1 MKENKYK
8 RRTST
13 EFKQQTTK
21 FQDEKGTGM
30 GGGRTGWI
38 LSSHRVPNELINV
51 F

>member
-30 GGGRTGWI
+30 GGGENRMDSVF
-38 LSSHRVPNELINV
+38 SSSA
-51 F
+51 

>member
-30 GGGRTGWI
+30 GGGGEQDGFC
-38 LSSHRVPNELINV
+38 LLIECLTSL
-51 F
+51 